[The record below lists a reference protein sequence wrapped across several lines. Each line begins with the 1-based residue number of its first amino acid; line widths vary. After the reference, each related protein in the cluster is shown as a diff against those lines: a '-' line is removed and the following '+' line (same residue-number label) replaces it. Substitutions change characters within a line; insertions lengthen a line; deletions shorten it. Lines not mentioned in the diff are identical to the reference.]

1 MISFQTDIVIKG
13 KKAEKYQELKSK
25 YGFDLVD
32 IYMMSGVLGFINL
45 SKDVQEGDSTIT
57 ANLPRNV
64 LNNRS
69 SKIDFLCEI
78 ITLNEELDI
87 NTDNAI
93 KLAFEDSSSENQKK
107 MYKRELFDDY
117 ALGGIEILFD
127 MLCDVTYDKQVE
139 NIKNIIEKFFENSNL
154 NQKTVEEIFEEE
166 GL

>member
-1 MISFQTDIVIKG
+1 MISFQTDMIIKG

-45 SKDVQEGDSTIT
+45 SKDVSEGDSNIT
-57 ANLPRNV
+57 ANLPRTV

-69 SKIDFLCEI
+69 SKIDFLFEI
-78 ITLNEELDI
+78 ITLSEELDV
-87 NTDNAI
+87 NADNAI
-93 KLAFEDSSSENQKK
+93 KLAFEDSSIENQKK
-107 MYKRELFDDY
+107 MHKRELFDDY
-117 ALGGIEILFD
+117 ALGGIDILYS
-127 MLCDVTYDKQVE
+127 MLSDVTYDKQVE
-139 NIKNIIEKFFENSNL
+139 NIKDIIERFFENSNL